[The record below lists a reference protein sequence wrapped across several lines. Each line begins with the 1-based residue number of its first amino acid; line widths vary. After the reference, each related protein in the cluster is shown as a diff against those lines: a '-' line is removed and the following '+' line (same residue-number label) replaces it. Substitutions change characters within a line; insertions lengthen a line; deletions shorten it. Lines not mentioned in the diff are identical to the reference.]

1 MVLTCLKQHQC
12 QQQAGAHG
20 QIAPALAYLGVRL
33 PALRQRLAV
42 LPSEPRCGVLN
53 NPPGLPLRALYTQM
67 PVMALRPSEVEHPLL
82 RCP

>member
-1 MVLTCLKQHQC
+1 MARQRDRGVVLTCLKQHQC

-42 LPSEPRCGVLN
+42 LPSEPRCGCAKQSSRAAA
-53 NPPGLPLRALYTQM
+53 PGFIYTNACYGSA
-67 PVMALRPSEVEHPLL
+67 PV
-82 RCP
+82 